1 MSMKNINTHVLEEIV
16 KQNEGLPG
24 HRSGCN
30 IKCYGISCSTCPMN
44 FNVHRT
50 LQEVRNELDSRTTKH
65 SFLCDY
71 ERSAGKKPCTCKKPN
86 VISGKAAEVTA
97 TDGIEGVTKP
107 SHYAFFDGI
116 EAIEVIA
123 RSMTVE
129 MFRGY
134 CMGNMLKYRLRAGKK
149 SELAY
154 AEKDLAKANFY
165 AELFET
171 HKEKCYDFR
180 NCQP

>member
-16 KQNEGLPG
+16 KQNEGRSG
-24 HRSGCN
+24 HVSGCN
-30 IKCYGISCSTCPMN
+30 INCYGISCSTCPMN
-44 FNVHRT
+44 FNAHRT
-50 LQEVRNELDSRTTKH
+50 LEMLRDEVNSRTTT
-65 SFLCDY
+65 
-71 ERSAGKKPCTCKKPN
+71 EAP
-86 VISGKAAEVTA
+86 EVEHEEP
-97 TDGIEGVTKP
+97 IKGVTKP

>member
-1 MSMKNINTHVLEEIV
+1 MGHYDCNYCGEYMCM
-16 KQNEGLPG
+16 NE
-24 HRSGCN
+24 
-30 IKCYGISCSTCPMN
+30 
-44 FNVHRT
+44 
-50 LQEVRNELDSRTTKH
+50 
-65 SFLCDY
+65 CDEY
-71 ERSAGKKPCTCKKPN
+71 KEAMAKREAER
-86 VISGKAAEVTA
+86 KAKEAQRETS
-97 TDGIEGVTKP
+97 IEGVTQP

-165 AELFET
+165 SELFET
-171 HKEKCYDFR
+171 HKEKCYDYKHY
-180 NCQP
+180 QP